1 MRKDP
6 RLGHVRLADAS
17 GARAAEPRPHPR
29 PPAGLPRPSPTPGN
43 ASRRPLATAPSPARL
58 HPLLT
63 SSSGVRVSRSP
74 QQQHHLQQ
82 QHRDPLHPAIFLLY
96 CHSGPLCQ
104 PPSHPGSEPHV
115 TGPGSVTW
123 PSRARGWRRGVA
135 ADGWG
140 EGSRHRTAEGR
151 LPTRLLGAAMLG
163 AGLPGVREGG
173 FRPLLPPPLA
183 T

>member
-1 MRKDP
+1 MDEIDWSWPRSSLRIQGGLMRKDP
-6 RLGHVRLADAS
+6 RLGHVKPGRCFESPAC
-17 GARAAEPRPHPR
+17 GAQA
-29 PPAGLPRPSPTPGN
+29 PPEATCGPSSTGPTPGN
-43 ASRRPLATAPSPARL
+43 ASRSPLATAPSPARL

-104 PPSHPGSEPHV
+104 PPSHPGSAPHV

-123 PSRARGWRRGVA
+123 PSRA
-135 ADGWG
+135 
-140 EGSRHRTAEGR
+140 
-151 LPTRLLGAAMLG
+151 
-163 AGLPGVREGG
+163 
-173 FRPLLPPPLA
+173 
-183 T
+183 